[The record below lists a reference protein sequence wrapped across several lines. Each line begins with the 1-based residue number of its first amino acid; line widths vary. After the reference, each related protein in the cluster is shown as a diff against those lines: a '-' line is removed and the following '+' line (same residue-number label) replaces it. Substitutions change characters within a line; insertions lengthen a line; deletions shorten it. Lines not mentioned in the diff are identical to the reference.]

1 MKRGVGSSEAH
12 AAPLLLFLIC
22 DRINTGGDIM
32 TDILIVEDD
41 KELAGLLT
49 DFLRDEG
56 YTVTA
61 VESGE
66 RALELFEKYGARLV
80 VLDINL
86 PDVNGFAVCSKLR
99 ENADTPILI
108 VSART
113 DKEDKLNGLDL
124 GADDYIEKPYDID
137 ILIAKIKGIFK
148 RRYQQEILSA
158 DGVTLNLADR
168 TATIDGK
175 AAELPAKEFDL
186 LVLFLE
192 NQGKALKKEYL
203 FSTVWGSDSDSEL
216 QTLHV
221 HINRLRQKLG
231 DAPKNAKRLLT
242 VWGVGYKFI

>member
-1 MKRGVGSSEAH
+1 
-12 AAPLLLFLIC
+12 
-22 DRINTGGDIM
+22 M
-32 TDILIVEDD
+32 TDVLIVEDD
-41 KELAGLLT
+41 KELNMLLT
-49 DFLRDEG
+49 DFLRTEG
-56 YTVTA
+56 YIVTA

-66 RALELFEKYGARLV
+66 RAIQVFERYGARLV

-86 PDVNGFAVCSKLR
+86 PDISGFAVCSKLR

-108 VSART
+108 ISSRT

-137 ILIAKIKGIFK
+137 ILLAKIKCIFK
-148 RRYQQEILSA
+148 RRYQRNMLSA
-158 DGVTLNLADR
+158 SGVTLNLADR
-168 TATIDGK
+168 SAEIDGK
-175 AAELPAKEFDL
+175 SVELAAKEFDL
-186 LVLFLE
+186 LALLIE

-231 DAPKNAKRLLT
+231 DDPKNAKRLLT
-242 VWGVGYKFI
+242 VWGVGYKFV

>member
-1 MKRGVGSSEAH
+1 
-12 AAPLLLFLIC
+12 
-22 DRINTGGDIM
+22 M

-41 KELAGLLT
+41 KELSVLLT
-49 DFLRDEG
+49 DFLRAEG
-56 YTVTA
+56 YTVSA
-61 VESGE
+61 VGSGE
-66 RALELFEKYGARLV
+66 RAVQLFERYGARLV

-86 PDVNGFAVCSKLR
+86 PDMNGFAVCSKLR

-137 ILIAKIKGIFK
+137 ILLAKIKGIFK
-148 RRYQQEILSA
+148 RRYQRSMLSA
-158 DGVTLNLADR
+158 SGVTLNLADR
-168 TATIDGK
+168 TAEIDGRSV
-175 AAELPAKEFDL
+175 ELAAKEFDL
-186 LVLFLE
+186 LALLIE

-203 FSTVWGSDSDSEL
+203 FSCIWGSDSDSEL

-231 DAPKNAKRLLT
+231 DDPKNARRLLT
-242 VWGVGYKFI
+242 VWGVGYKFV

>member
-1 MKRGVGSSEAH
+1 MQNLSRYDTRLV
-12 AAPLLLFLIC
+12 
-22 DRINTGGDIM
+22 GGDFM

-41 KELAGLLT
+41 KELASLLT

-56 YTVTA
+56 YTVSS
-61 VESGE
+61 VDSGE
-66 RALELFEKYGARLV
+66 RAMQLFKQYGARLV

-108 VSART
+108 ISSRT
-113 DKEDKLNGLDL
+113 DKEDKLNGFNL

-148 RRYQQEILSA
+148 RRYQRDILSA
-158 DGVTLNLADR
+158 DGVTLNLVDK
-168 TATIDGK
+168 TAVIDGK
-175 AAELPAKEFDL
+175 PIELPAKEFDL
-186 LVLFLE
+186 LALLIE

-203 FSTVWGSDSDSEL
+203 FGTVWGSDSDSEV

-231 DAPKNAKRLLT
+231 DDPKNAKRLLT
-242 VWGVGYKFI
+242 VWGVGYKFV

>member
-1 MKRGVGSSEAH
+1 MKYCHRYDIIVVG
-12 AAPLLLFLIC
+12 
-22 DRINTGGDIM
+22 DDIM

-41 KELAGLLT
+41 KELAGLMT
-49 DFLRDEG
+49 DFLRTEG
-56 YTVTA
+56 YIVSA

-66 RALELFEKYGARLV
+66 RAVELFDRYGARLV

-99 ENADTPILI
+99 ENTDTPILI

-137 ILIAKIKGIFK
+137 ILLAKIKGIFK
-148 RRYQQEILSA
+148 RRYQRQILSA
-158 DGVTLNLADR
+158 SGVTLNLADKS
-168 TATIDGK
+168 AEIDGK
-175 AAELPAKEFDL
+175 PAELTAKEFDL
-186 LVLFLE
+186 LTLLIE

-231 DAPKNAKRLLT
+231 EDPKNAKRLLT
-242 VWGVGYKFI
+242 VWGVGYKFV

>member
-1 MKRGVGSSEAH
+1 MKYCRRYDIIVVG
-12 AAPLLLFLIC
+12 
-22 DRINTGGDIM
+22 DDIM

-41 KELAGLLT
+41 KELAGLMT
-49 DFLRDEG
+49 AFLRTEG
-56 YTVTA
+56 YIVSA

-66 RALELFEKYGARLV
+66 RAVELFDRYGARLV

-99 ENADTPILI
+99 ENTDTPILI

-137 ILIAKIKGIFK
+137 ILLAKIKGIFK
-148 RRYQQEILSA
+148 RRYQRQILSA
-158 DGVTLNLADR
+158 SGVTLNLADR
-168 TATIDGK
+168 SAEIDGK
-175 AAELPAKEFDL
+175 PAELTVKEFDL
-186 LVLFLE
+186 LTLLIE

-231 DAPKNAKRLLT
+231 EDPKNAKRLLT
-242 VWGVGYKFI
+242 VWGVGYKFV

>member
-1 MKRGVGSSEAH
+1 MKYCRRYDIIVVG
-12 AAPLLLFLIC
+12 
-22 DRINTGGDIM
+22 DDIM

-41 KELAGLLT
+41 KELAGLMT
-49 DFLRDEG
+49 DFLRTEG
-56 YTVTA
+56 YIVSA

-66 RALELFEKYGARLV
+66 RAVELFDRYGARLV

-99 ENADTPILI
+99 ENTDTPILI

-113 DKEDKLNGLDL
+113 DKEDKLNGLGL

-137 ILIAKIKGIFK
+137 ILLAKIKGIFK
-148 RRYQQEILSA
+148 RRYQRQILSA
-158 DGVTLNLADR
+158 SGVTLNLAD
-168 TATIDGK
+168 TSAEIDGK
-175 AAELPAKEFDL
+175 PAELTAKEFDL
-186 LVLFLE
+186 LTLLIE

-231 DAPKNAKRLLT
+231 EDPKNAKRLLT
-242 VWGVGYKFI
+242 VWGVGYKFV

>member
-1 MKRGVGSSEAH
+1 
-12 AAPLLLFLIC
+12 
-22 DRINTGGDIM
+22 M

-41 KELAGLLT
+41 KELADLLT

-61 VESGE
+61 VESGG
-66 RALELFEKYGARLV
+66 RALELFEKYGAKLV

-148 RRYQQEILSA
+148 RRYRHEILSA

-168 TATIDGK
+168 TATVDGVDT
-175 AAELPAKEFDL
+175 ELPAKEFDL
-186 LVLFLE
+186 LALLME
-192 NQGKALKKEYL
+192 NQDKVLKKEYL
-203 FSTVWGSDSDSEL
+203 FSSVWGSDSDSEL

-231 DAPKNAKRLLT
+231 DDPKNAKRLLT
-242 VWGVGYKFI
+242 VWGVGYKFV

>member
-1 MKRGVGSSEAH
+1 
-12 AAPLLLFLIC
+12 
-22 DRINTGGDIM
+22 M

-41 KELAGLLT
+41 KELADLLT

-61 VESGE
+61 VESGG
-66 RALELFEKYGARLV
+66 RALELFEKYGAKLV

-86 PDVNGFAVCSKLR
+86 PDVNGFAVCSRLR

-148 RRYQQEILSA
+148 RRYQHEILSA

-168 TATIDGK
+168 TAIVDGVDT
-175 AAELPAKEFDL
+175 ELPAQEFDL
-186 LVLFLE
+186 LALLME

-203 FSTVWGSDSDSEL
+203 FSSVWGSDSDSEL

-231 DAPKNAKRLLT
+231 DDPKNAKRLLT
-242 VWGVGYKFI
+242 VWGVGYKFV

>member
-1 MKRGVGSSEAH
+1 
-12 AAPLLLFLIC
+12 
-22 DRINTGGDIM
+22 M

-41 KELAGLLT
+41 KELAELLT
-49 DFLRDEG
+49 DFLCAEG
-56 YTVTA
+56 YTVSA
-61 VESGE
+61 VNSGE
-66 RALELFEKYGARLV
+66 RAVQLFEKYGARLV

-99 ENADTPILI
+99 EKADMPILI

-113 DKEDKLNGLDL
+113 DKEDKLNGFDF

-137 ILIAKIKGIFK
+137 ILLAKIKGIFR
-148 RRYQQEILSA
+148 RRYQREILSA

-168 TATIDGK
+168 TVNIDGQNVD
-175 AAELPAKEFDL
+175 LPAKEFDL
-186 LVLFLE
+186 LALLIE

-203 FSTVWGSDSDSEL
+203 FNTVWGSDSDSEL

-231 DAPKNAKRLLT
+231 DDPKNAKRLLT
-242 VWGVGYKFI
+242 VWGVGYKFV